1 MAIVLGLIVGAITGV
16 WVALRHPWAMMA
28 GLGLVLITGAARA
41 KDVHFVCLGNGT
53 CVYQCNSDRDCVAA
67 ACPLGHC
74 DLHTPEEGGVC
85 LNDHAFERCAT
96 STDCPSGKVCNGTLC
111 ETACSP

>member
-1 MAIVLGLIVGAITGV
+1 MRNTLTM
-16 WVALRHPWAMMA
+16 VAS
-28 GLGLVLITGAARA
+28 LGLVLMTGAARA
-41 KDVHFVCLGNGT
+41 KEVHFMCLGNGT

-67 ACPLGHC
+67 ACALGHC
-74 DLHTPEEGGVC
+74 DLHTPEGPVC
-85 LNDHAFERCAT
+85 LNDHAFDRCTT